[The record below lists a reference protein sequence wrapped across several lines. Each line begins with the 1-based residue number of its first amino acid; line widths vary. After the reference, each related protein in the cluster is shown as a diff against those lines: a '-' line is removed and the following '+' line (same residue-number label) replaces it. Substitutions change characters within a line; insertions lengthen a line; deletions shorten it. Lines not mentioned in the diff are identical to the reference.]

1 MANYKIALKLHQSQ
15 GGDENARVNISVDG
29 VTVGNNVEVSN
40 TDSENPTLF
49 VYDVA
54 DLPSPAADTT
64 ITVKVALLNDHYV
77 DSNNDRNVYWVGAGN
92 ACQHSDGNYY
102 RAGAFH
108 EILTDWTADAS
119 FNWSGDGCEYTGDEN
134 GTVDLEEG
142 WHPFA
147 ITATYV
153 SAVITLE
160 NSTVTP

>member
-1 MANYKIALKLHQSQ
+1 MFKWLIEK
-15 GGDENARVNISVDG
+15 GVNVKDY
-29 VTVGNNVEVSN
+29 
-40 TDSENPTLF
+40 

-108 EILTDWTADAS
+108 EILTDWTADDS
-119 FNWSGDGCEYTGDEN
+119 FNWTYGCEHAGDEN
-134 GTVDLEEG
+134 GTADLTAG
-142 WHPFA
+142 WHDLA

-153 SAVITLE
+153 SA
-160 NSTVTP
+160 TVPLTFWKVHNVE